1 MKPLGL
7 TREQL
12 IERRK
17 GLGGSDA
24 AKIIA
29 GEWYELWLEKTGRA
43 EAKAILS
50 PWDAAVRHTLEPLI
64 LDWYEETTGHPIT
77 RRGETVVCQAHPI
90 LRCNLDGFDAALAK
104 PIDAKALNIWTP
116 EPLKWAIEHYT
127 PQIHHQMIC
136 TEAEQGALYV
146 SLGMKEPEL
155 VEIAYDEF
163 FAAAYIE
170 RCVEFWRYVE
180 TNKPPPEGAPALAV
194 PQPVPVYRAV
204 DLDALV
210 ANQAK
215 EPLPNWAAWLH
226 PEMTTWRETKPAAD
240 KNAAAVKKI
249 KALLPDDV
257 SPCTF
262 AGVELRRDKRGLGI
276 KEKK

>member
-180 TNKPPPEGAPALAV
+180 TNKPPP
-194 PQPVPVYRAV
+194 
-204 DLDALV
+204 
-210 ANQAK
+210 
-215 EPLPNWAAWLH
+215 
-226 PEMTTWRETKPAAD
+226 
-240 KNAAAVKKI
+240 
-249 KALLPDDV
+249 
-257 SPCTF
+257 
-262 AGVELRRDKRGLGI
+262 
-276 KEKK
+276 